1 MIAKII
7 DNIKTLIIALVIAI
21 IIRSL
26 FFQPF
31 YIPSSSMEPTLLVG
45 DRIFVSKY
53 TYGFSKHSFPFSLP
67 IFNGRILFNKPK
79 RGDAIVFKTPYKGD
93 DIFPINL
100 LCKILTT
107 CKTDYIKRLIG
118 LPGDEIK
125 FINGDLFINGQQVF
139 RIKINHDSSEKINC
153 GSTECIY
160 FSEKLP
166 NGVIF
171 KTSYMNSLN
180 TITRPWFING
190 VGEETYNVPEDHY
203 FFLGD
208 NRNNSAD
215 SRYSI
220 KGTDYERYH
229 GVGYV
234 HKNNLIGKAKIIFF
248 SNDTKKGSVLKFWN
262 WKNSIRINRF
272 FKKLK

>member
-26 FFQPF
+26 LFQPF

-53 TYGFSKHSFPFSLP
+53 TYGFSKHSFPFSPPVLNKR
-67 IFNGRILFNKPK
+67 IFNSKPDY
-79 RGDAIVFKTPYKGD
+79 GDLIVFKTPAD
-93 DIFPINL
+93 NR
-100 LCKILTT
+100 
-107 CKTDYIKRLIG
+107 TDFIKRLIG
-118 LPGDEIK
+118 FPGDEIQ
-125 FINGDLFINGQQVF
+125 FINGELYLNKKKII
-139 RIKINHDSSEKINC
+139 REEIKEKFQIKCGKEISEVI
-153 GSTECIY
+153 SYMEI
-160 FSEKLP
+160 LP
-166 NGVIF
+166 NGKRYLAVYN
-171 KTSYMNSLN
+171 KTGSMMN
-180 TITRPWFING
+180 TDKY
-190 VGEETYNVPEDHY
+190 VVPDEHY

-208 NRNNSAD
+208 NRDCSRD
-215 SRYSI
+215 SRFLSS
-220 KGTDYERYH
+220 
-229 GVGYV
+229 VGYV
-234 HKNNLIGKAKIIFF
+234 HEINLIGKAKIIFF